1 MVSVAA
7 RLALFTYTEHTVHCI
22 LGYNDF
28 NNLFLPGH
36 LMAANFILRHIY
48 KKKVLTFFSAVSYAF
63 VFEVK
68 KKLFFKTAIWVLKRT
83 I

>member
-1 MVSVAA
+1 MCRVWLYTVVHMVYNFAA

-36 LMAANFILRHIY
+36 LMAANFN
-48 KKKVLTFFSAVSYAF
+48 S
-63 VFEVK
+63 
-68 KKLFFKTAIWVLKRT
+68 KTQL
-83 I
+83 